1 MKRLQLQVKVL
12 FLDDLVKHGRGEWFD
27 NKTKRNFLVL
37 WRTYSEWADIVYN
50 WAIDNGLRDSVE
62 TIDEILRGAGS
73 ELTGIPRA
81 VLLKAIKVLE
91 TQGKAK

>member
-1 MKRLQLQVKVL
+1 M
-12 FLDDLVKHGRGEWFD
+12 
-27 NKTKRNFLVL
+27 
-37 WRTYSEWADIVYN
+37 YN